1 MPGRLS
7 QASGFRQQGKHNRTS
22 GAERSEIRREAVRP
36 PPLQDAAPCPGL
48 AHPGFHSK
56 SSFVC
61 FPVPSH
67 QPMKIHRII
76 PEEPLFTAPQL
87 TRSLAAATAT
97 PPAARATL
105 SAAEVMTEQHTAA
118 IVFRITPPRS
128 AVDWVIT
135 LRAGELTPSL
145 AAAATISLR
154 TTVRRS
160 AAVAIMPSNPY
171 PTLHSLAAVCIIA
184 SQTAPIGQ

>member
-76 PEEPLFTAPQL
+76 PEEPKK
-87 TRSLAAATAT
+87 AT
-97 PPAARATL
+97 PAKLVVREPGRVIAPVAPVHMVGT
-105 SAAEVMTEQHTAA
+105 SGAENRPSRKGA
-118 IVFRITPPRS
+118 
-128 AVDWVIT
+128 
-135 LRAGELTPSL
+135 LRAG
-145 AAAATISLR
+145 
-154 TTVRRS
+154 V
-160 AAVAIMPSNPY
+160 
-171 PTLHSLAAVCIIA
+171 
-184 SQTAPIGQ
+184 G